1 MIPFTQYVMPD
12 GRKEPVEISRPE
24 AIEVKARQIIASG
37 FRFEVEMLKTGE
49 VSMTIT
55 NDKDGDVAIEVVPD
69 NGPGIPEAV
78 DRMIMNWRP
87 Q

>member
-1 MIPFTQYVMPD
+1 MIPFTQYFMPD
-12 GRKEPVEISRPE
+12 GRKEPVEINRSE
-24 AIEVKARQIIASG
+24 EVEVKAHQIIASG
-37 FRFEVEMLKTGE
+37 FRFEIEVLTTGE

-55 NDKDGDVAIEVVPD
+55 NDEDGDMAIEIVSG
-69 NGPGIPEAV
+69 NGPEIPEAV